1 MATAERCQEENLR
14 QAFKYF
20 NRFML
25 LMWRLGLGSWLNAWP
40 SVIGQIM
47 VLTHTGRKS
56 GLKRHTPVNYAL
68 VNGEIYCTAG
78 FGRSSDWYRNLQA
91 NPSVEVWLPD
101 GWWAGVAEEVTEPET
116 RLPLLRQVLI
126 GSGFAASAFGGIDPR
141 TITDEALKAATTEYC
156 LLHIRRTAACT
167 GSGGP
172 GDLAWVW
179 PLGVMFLLPLAL
191 RSRRRSKEGMRQR
204 LKR

>member
-1 MATAERCQEENLR
+1 MATAERRQEENLR

-68 VNGEIYCTAG
+68 VDGEHYCTAG

-126 GSGFAASAFGGIDPR
+126 GSGFAARAFGGIDPR
-141 TITDEALKAATTEYC
+141 TITDEALKAATTEYY

-179 PLGVMFLLPLAL
+179 PLGVMCLLPLAL
-191 RSRRRSKEGMRQR
+191 RSRRRSKEGVRQR